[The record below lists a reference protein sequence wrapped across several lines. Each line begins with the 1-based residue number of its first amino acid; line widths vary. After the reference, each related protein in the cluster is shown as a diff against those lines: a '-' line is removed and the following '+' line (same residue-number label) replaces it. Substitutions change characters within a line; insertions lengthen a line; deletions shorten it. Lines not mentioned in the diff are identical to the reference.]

1 MMVFMNIVACS
12 ISKHPDPCQTKIF
25 KSLKKIKEH
34 SNTKIELKIRG
45 NNTKIGLSQYY
56 NECLDAYGKMCDYM
70 ILVHDDV
77 EFVNMDIA
85 YQIEEGMKKYDVLG
99 VAGCLNPQIKDI
111 NLWHTMADR
120 RYLKGFAGHTWEG
133 SNNELLLT
141 VFGPSPSRVAI
152 IDGVFMAINTKKV
165 IESNT
170 RFDENLMFHHYDMD
184 FCNTCNMN
192 KLKIGVWPIM
202 VDHSSPGLREFSDDW
217 KKSNEY
223 FKNKWKKILQS

>member
-1 MMVFMNIVACS
+1 MIVVMNIVACS
-12 ISKHPDPCQTKIF
+12 ISKHPDACQTKIF
-25 KSLKKIKEH
+25 KSLKKINEH

-45 NNTKIGLSQYY
+45 NNTKIGLPQYY
-56 NECLDAYGKMCDYM
+56 NECLDTYGKMCDYM

-77 EFVNMDIA
+77 EFVNMDLS
-85 YQIEEGMKKYDVLG
+85 YQIEEGMKKYDILG

-120 RYLKGFAGHTWEG
+120 KHLKGFAGHTWEG

-141 VFGPSPSRVAI
+141 VFGPSPSRVAL
-152 IDGVFMAINTKKV
+152 IDGVFMVLNTKKV
-165 IESNT
+165 LETKT

-192 KLKIGVWPIM
+192 KLKIGTWPIM
-202 VDHSSPGLREFSDDW
+202 VDHSSPGLRNFTEDW

-223 FKNKWKKILQS
+223 FKNKWNKILQN